1 MLKET
6 EITINATKSIK
17 AKYDE
22 CAKALFK
29 NPEILAPILK
39 YVVPEYKDYTAEEI
53 VDFIVK
59 DSIDEPPVDS
69 VSTMANQL
77 GTEMNSLG
85 EKKICYDM
93 HFKAINPK
101 LSNSKTT
108 IYLHMDLEIQNDYR
122 PGNPKYPIVKRGIY
136 YGAREISSQLGV
148 LTGKT
153 NYNDV
158 EKVYSVWICN
168 ENIPKEL
175 QNTVTEYTIKK
186 NEVIG
191 KVDEPEADYDLLSVI
206 MVRLG
211 SNEGK
216 EEIFDYLNSVFKGD
230 VEKVKEYIDIDTIWP
245 TPTSRWGV
253 TARRFSTT
261 TARCGSLRAMRT
273 SATIST
279 WPIPSPRTRSPSCRS
294 FSSKAGCARCACRSG
309 VPRGASSRWRRWRCS
324 SRSCCFTCWPEGW
337 RGARRVSTVR
347 WRCCSFSSPPLRSP

>member
-206 MVRLG
+206 MGRLG

-230 VEKVKEYIDIDTIWP
+230 VEKVKEYIDIEDNEDIVEGVNGMDGFSESI
-245 TPTSRWGV
+245 SR
-253 TARRFSTT
+253 
-261 TARCGSLRAMRT
+261 RAENRGFQKGLQEGLQMIYRLVEKGLVK
-273 SATIST
+273 ISDAAVEANMT
-279 WPIPSPRTRSPSCRS
+279 EEE
-294 FSSKAGCARCACRSG
+294 FKKGFEEYSKK
-309 VPRGASSRWRRWRCS
+309 
-324 SRSCCFTCWPEGW
+324 ENK
-337 RGARRVSTVR
+337 
-347 WRCCSFSSPPLRSP
+347 